1 MGRRAEESNLSGAVG
16 ENRTLISRMG
26 LWCLADRRQLLGV
39 GETPTNSKNL
49 ELLGS
54 TPERTVATLTF
65 VSNGKRTYLRAW
77 CDERDSNSRL
87 RSGAPVSFQLDDRR
101 MSGLLQRNRPK
112 YIGRRSDRKV
122 GVDEVSTPELA
133 GRASSDAA
141 VEGASL
147 PMSSICQPT
156 RHHDFWWKAEVTIPT
171 PLRVRTAFKTG
182 SAPSQIA
189 FLGTPGKNRTLRQ
202 TGLVPVPLTQSS
214 DVCLTSS
221 HSKSWWKPEVSIPT
235 PFPVAHWLATKLEPC
250 SIQLPLFIGEG

>member
-1 MGRRAEESNLSGAVG
+1 M
-16 ENRTLISRMG
+16 
-26 LWCLADRRQLLGV
+26 
-39 GETPTNSKNL
+39 
-49 ELLGS
+49 
-54 TPERTVATLTF
+54 
-65 VSNGKRTYLRAW
+65 
-77 CDERDSNSRL
+77 
-87 RSGAPVSFQLDDRR
+87 SFQLDDRR

-147 PMSSICQPT
+147 PTSNICQPV
-156 RHHDFWWKAEVTIPT
+156 RCLDWWKAEVTIPT
-171 PLRVRTAFKTG
+171 PLGVRTAFKTG

-214 DVCLTSS
+214 DVCSGKRRTR
-221 HSKSWWKPEVSIPT
+221 T
-235 PFPVAHWLATKLEPC
+235 PRPN
-250 SIQLPLFIGEG
+250 